1 MLQTFQELE
10 EFRVVPEN
18 WMPLPKI
25 AVKLKVYLSQTRELV
40 TVFRKVTLDK
50 S

>member
-1 MLQTFQELE
+1 ME
-10 EFRVVPEN
+10 EFRVVSEN

-25 AVKLKVYLSQTRELV
+25 AVKLKMYLSQTKEVV